1 MFLSLGERKEKG
13 GFLFM
18 NRAQLKGHNWPS
30 SIFTL
35 IFIHPGGKR
44 NGSRAVSV
52 EIVPLRLPLGL

>member
-1 MFLSLGERKEKG
+1 
-13 GFLFM
+13 M
-18 NRAQLKGHNWPS
+18 NRAQPKGHNWPS

-44 NGSRAVSV
+44 NGGRAVSV